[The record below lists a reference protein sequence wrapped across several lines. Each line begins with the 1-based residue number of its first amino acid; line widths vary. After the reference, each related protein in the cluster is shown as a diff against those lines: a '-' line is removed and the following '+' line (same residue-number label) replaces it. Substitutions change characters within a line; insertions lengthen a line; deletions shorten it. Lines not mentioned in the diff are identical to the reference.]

1 MTIIVTGAA
10 GFIGANNVKA
20 LNEQGERDIVAVD
33 HLAQADKFHNLVD
46 SDIADYLDKH
56 DFLDALRRRTPAT
69 RRRRFSSRRVFGHDG
84 D

>member
-46 SDIADYLDKH
+46 CDVADYLDKQEFRITI
-56 DFLDALRRRTPAT
+56 DVERPFVGSVFYENRPTSVDGRR
-69 RRRRFSSRRVFGHDG
+69 
-84 D
+84 